1 MWLSFY
7 IKQLPEELAGKS
19 TCLEENTEKYITF
32 LVPIEVT
39 RTDKKGKEFTK
50 TISYKLQLVDSRRF
64 IANSSSNLTE
74 LIHKI
79 KCKYRYDNEKCEM
92 YRITYKDCECWIVYP
107 NFKQGLIE

>member
-50 TISYKLQLVDSRRF
+50 TISYKL
-64 IANSSSNLTE
+64 
-74 LIHKI
+74 
-79 KCKYRYDNEKCEM
+79 
-92 YRITYKDCECWIVYP
+92 
-107 NFKQGLIE
+107 